1 MIDKPHPLI
10 LITFPSSFNF
20 DKKLFLT
27 GLNSILCTIVNK
39 SREVLVNG
47 DKSTNTYKMNKSA
60 YNKYLTKNI
69 TKTYKKPNKNKVN
82 RINSE
87 AKTIA
92 EKLELDDRIQQ
103 LQETEA
109 FILVKDLKEGFPNS
123 PSFRLINPSK
133 SEIGK
138 ISKHIL
144 DKINILDKSLLIN
157 TKLNQWK
164 NTPDAISWFQ
174 NISDKNRPSF
184 VNFDVGNFYPSI

>member
-1 MIDKPHPLI
+1 MSKSNVTSRKYTVFKLHYIVIDKPHPLI

-60 YNKYLTKNI
+60 YNKYLTKSI

-92 EKLELDDRIQQ
+92 EKLKLHDKIQQ

-109 FILVKDLKEGFPNS
+109 FISVKDHKEGFPNS

-144 DKINILDKSLLIN
+144 DKINKSLLSN
-157 TKLNQWK
+157 TK
-164 NTPDAISWFQ
+164 
-174 NISDKNRPSF
+174 
-184 VNFDVGNFYPSI
+184 VN